1 MFVRCPVCFFC
12 FVLFFF
18 FASFKQAEVSVS
30 AMDKSEV
37 VLALSRVLKSV
48 VQGGHVY
55 FRTELNNTECIDQ
68 IKREISL
75 AKVCLTCKYHVTVKQ
90 LTLHCRGV

>member
-1 MFVRCPVCFFC
+1 
-12 FVLFFF
+12 
-18 FASFKQAEVSVS
+18 
-30 AMDKSEV
+30 MDKREI

-75 AKVCLTCKYHVTVKQ
+75 AKVCLTCKYHATLKQ
-90 LTLHCRGV
+90 LTLHGLGV

>member
-1 MFVRCPVCFFC
+1 M
-12 FVLFFF
+12 
-18 FASFKQAEVSVS
+18 S
-30 AMDKSEV
+30 AMDKKEV

-55 FRTELNNTECIDQ
+55 FGTELNNTECIDQ

-75 AKVCLTCKYHVTVKQ
+75 AKVCLTCKYHATLKQ
-90 LTLHCRGV
+90 LTLHCIGV

>member
-1 MFVRCPVCFFC
+1 
-12 FVLFFF
+12 
-18 FASFKQAEVSVS
+18 
-30 AMDKSEV
+30 MDKREV

-55 FRTELNNTECIDQ
+55 FRTELNNAECIDQ

-75 AKVCLTCKYHVTVKQ
+75 AKVRLTCKYQVTVKQ
-90 LTLHCRGV
+90 LTLHCIGV